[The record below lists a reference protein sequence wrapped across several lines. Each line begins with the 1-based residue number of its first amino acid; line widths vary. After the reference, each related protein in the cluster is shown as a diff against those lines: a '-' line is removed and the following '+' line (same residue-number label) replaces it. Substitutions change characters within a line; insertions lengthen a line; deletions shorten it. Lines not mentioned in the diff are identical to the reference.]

1 MVTIIQIFY
10 LLIGIYSIVGGII
23 ILFSYMDQRTESKKQ
38 FKKTNRKYLRKLVIY
53 TLIVVVPIFFWE
65 DALRY
70 FGSYKKINSE
80 YIYGMLIVPIFLW
93 ANALIAIISIIFDKE
108 NNDSKN

>member
-1 MVTIIQIFY
+1 MVTIIEIFY

-53 TLIVVVPIFFWE
+53 TLIVIVPIIFWE

-70 FGSYKKINSE
+70 FGSYKKINYD
-80 YIYGMLIVPIFLW
+80 YIYGMLIIPTFLW
-93 ANALIAIISIIFDKE
+93 ANALIAIISIIFGKE

>member
-53 TLIVVVPIFFWE
+53 TLIV
-65 DALRY
+65 
-70 FGSYKKINSE
+70 
-80 YIYGMLIVPIFLW
+80 IVPIIFGRMLLDILD
-93 ANALIAIISIIFDKE
+93 LIKKSIPIIFMVCLL
-108 NNDSKN
+108 SQHFCGQMH